1 MDIEFQKKYIKDL
14 IDKAIEYGFE
24 EAEACFMSSSSME
37 INILNGEV
45 SSYENSTMQGVG
57 FRGKKN
63 GQMGGSFTS
72 SPDEEGMNFMLK
84 TAMENCE
91 VLDDEDEEFIYCDPD
106 HAHLE
111 SIQLSGTYDKNTYD
125 KFASVGL
132 KLEKDI
138 LALSPLIK
146 AVDYLSVSCGTG
158 PSVSVNSKGLYSYKD
173 SDYISIFAEARA
185 EKDGVVK
192 TGGHYWFGNDI
203 DKFDHDKFLSKLQKK
218 LLSKFGGSSVESGE
232 YKVIFDSEAFVS
244 LLSTFMSNF
253 SSYSMQKG
261 LSLLAGKEGEVIA
274 SDLFTMREE
283 PMYDKALLK
292 FPFDSEGVLTKSK
305 ALIDRGVFVKALYN
319 LKTAH
324 KAGTESTGNG
334 FKGAFSAPVGVGITN
349 VVITPGE
356 KDFDA
361 LCEWIKDGIY
371 LTELNGLHAGV
382 NKISGDFS
390 LFCEGFLIKDG
401 KISRPVEQ
409 ITVADNFYDVLKKII
424 ATGSD
429 TIAVPEGKGE
439 YFCPS
444 VVISKMNISG
454 DLEEEGEA

>member
-1 MDIEFQKKYIKDL
+1 MDKDFASEFINKL
-14 IDKAIEYGFE
+14 VSKAVEYGFD
-24 EAEACFMSSSSME
+24 EAEACFMTNASME
-37 INILNGEV
+37 INILNAEV
-45 SSYENSTMQGVG
+45 SSYENSTVQGVG

-63 GQMGGSFTS
+63 GQMGGSFTTEFDDS
-72 SPDEEGMNFMLK
+72 AIDFMLS

-91 VLDDEDEEFIYCDPD
+91 VLDDEDEEFIYCDPENS
-106 HAHLE
+106 HLE
-111 SIQLSGTYDKNTYD
+111 SIQLSGNYDKNTYE
-125 KFASVGL
+125 KFSEVGL

-138 LALSPLIK
+138 LNLSPLIK

-158 PSVSVNSKGLYSYKD
+158 PSVSVNSKGLYTYKD
-173 SDYISIFAEARA
+173 SDFISIFAEARA

-192 TGGHYWFGNDI
+192 TGGHYWFGKDI
-203 DKFDHDKFLSKLQKK
+203 DAFDEKPFLETLSKKVLG
-218 LLSKFGGSSVESGE
+218 KFGGSSVESGE

-244 LLSTFMSNF
+244 LLQTFMGAF

-274 SDLFTMREE
+274 SDIFTLREE
-283 PMYDKALLK
+283 PMYEKALIK

-305 ALIDRGVFVKALYN
+305 ALIDNGVFVKALYN
-319 LKTAH
+319 LKTAN
-324 KAGTESTGNG
+324 KAGTKSTGNG
-334 FKGAFSAPVGVGITN
+334 FKGAYSSPVGISATN
-349 VVITPGE
+349 LVVTPGE

-361 LCEWIKDGIY
+361 LCEWVQDGIY

-390 LFCEGFLIKDG
+390 LFCEGYLIKDG
-401 KISRPVEQ
+401 KIARPVEQ
-409 ITVADNFYDVLKKII
+409 ITVSDNFYDVLKKII

-429 TIAVPEGKGE
+429 TISVPEGKGE

-444 VVISKMNISG
+444 VVVSKMNISG
-454 DLEEEGEA
+454 DTGEEGEE

>member
-1 MDIEFQKKYIKDL
+1 MDIEFQKKYINDL
-14 IDKAIEYGFE
+14 IDKAVAYGFE
-24 EAEACFMSSSSME
+24 EAEACFMSSASME

-63 GQMGGSFTS
+63 GQMGGSFTT
-72 SPDEEGMNFMLK
+72 SPDDEGMDFMIR

-106 HAHLE
+106 NPHLE

-125 KFASVGL
+125 RFSSVGL
-132 KLEKDI
+132 TLEKDI
-138 LALSPLIK
+138 LALSPYIK
-146 AVDYLSVSCGTG
+146 AVDYLSISCSTG
-158 PSVSVNSKGLYSYKD
+158 PSVSVNSKGLYTYKD

-203 DKFDHDKFLSKLQKK
+203 DEFKPEPFLKILKK
-218 LLSKFGGSSVESGE
+218 KVINKFGGASVDSGE

-244 LLSTFMSNF
+244 LLNTFMGSF

-261 LSLLAGKEGEVIA
+261 LSLLAGKEGQVIA
-274 SDLFTMREE
+274 SELFTLREE
-283 PMYDKALLK
+283 PMYEKALLK

-305 ALIDRGVFVKALYN
+305 ALIDNGVFVKALYN

-334 FKGAFSAPVGVGITN
+334 FKGAFSAPVGICATN
-349 VVITPGE
+349 LVVTPGE
-356 KDFDA
+356 MDFEQ
-361 LCEWIKDGIY
+361 LCAWVGDGIY
-371 LTELNGLHAGV
+371 LTDLNGLHAGV

-390 LFCEGFLIKDG
+390 LFCEGYLIKDG
-401 KISRPVEQ
+401 KIARPVEQ

-429 TIAVPEGKGE
+429 TISVPEGKGE

-454 DLEEEGEA
+454 DLGEEGEE

>member
-1 MDIEFQKKYIKDL
+1 MDIEYQKKYIRDL
-14 IDKAIEYGFE
+14 IDKALTYGFE

-63 GQMGGSFTS
+63 GQMGGSFTTS
-72 SPDEEGMNFMLK
+72 QDDDAMDFMIR

-106 HAHLE
+106 NAHLE
-111 SIQLSGTYDKNTYD
+111 SIQLGGAYDKNTYD
-125 KFASVGL
+125 NFSKVGL

-138 LALSPLIK
+138 LALSPDIK
-146 AVDYLSVSCGTG
+146 AVDYLSIGCGTG
-158 PSVSVNSKGLYSYKD
+158 PSVSVNTKGLYTYKD
-173 SDYISIFAEARA
+173 ADYISIFAEARA

-192 TGGHYWFGNDI
+192 TAGNYWFGKDI
-203 DKFDHDKFLSKLQKK
+203 DAFDEEKFLAKLKKK
-218 LLSKFGGSSVESGE
+218 LLSKFGASSTKSGS

-244 LLSTFMSNF
+244 LFQTFMGAF

-261 LSLLAGKEGEVIA
+261 LSLLAGKEGEKIA
-274 SDLFTMREE
+274 SDIFTVREE
-283 PMYDKALLK
+283 PMYEEALEK

-305 ALIDRGVFVKALYN
+305 ALIDNGVFVKALYN
-319 LKTAH
+319 LKTAN

-334 FKGAFSAPVGVGITN
+334 FKGAFSAPVGIAATN
-349 VVITPGE
+349 LVITPGE

-361 LCEWIKDGIY
+361 LCEWVGDGIY

-390 LFCEGFLIKDG
+390 LFCEGYLIKDG
-401 KISRPVEQ
+401 KIARPVEQ
-409 ITVADNFYDVLKKII
+409 ITVADNFYDLLKKIV

-429 TIAVPEGKGE
+429 TISVPEGKGE

-444 VVISKMNISG
+444 IVISNMNISG
-454 DLEEEGEA
+454 DIEEGETN

>member
-1 MDIEFQKKYIKDL
+1 MDRTFAEKYIKDL
-14 IDKAIEYGFE
+14 VEKAIEYGFE
-24 EAEACFMSSSSME
+24 DAEACFMSNSSME
-37 INILNGEV
+37 INILKGEV

-72 SPDEEGMNFMLK
+72 DLNDDAMDFMLK
-84 TAMENCE
+84 NAMENCE

-106 HAHLE
+106 NSHLE
-111 SIQLSGTYDKNTYD
+111 SIQLSGSYDKNTYD
-125 KFASVGL
+125 KFSQIGL

-138 LALSPLIK
+138 LALSDDIK
-146 AVDYLSVSCGTG
+146 AVDYLSISCGTG
-158 PSVSVNSKGLYSYKD
+158 PSTSVNSKGLYTYKD
-173 SDYISIFAEARA
+173 SDMITILAEARA

-192 TGGHYWFGNDI
+192 TGSYYWFGRDI
-203 DKFDHDKFLSKLQKK
+203 DDFDEEKFLKTLKKRVLNKL
-218 LLSKFGGSSVESGE
+218 GASSVKSGE
-232 YKVIFDSEAFVS
+232 YKIIFSNEAFVS
-244 LLSTFMSNF
+244 LFDTFIGNF

-261 LSLLAGKEGEVIA
+261 LSLLADKEGEVIA
-274 SDLFTMREE
+274 SDLFTIREE
-283 PMYDKALLK
+283 PMYEKALIK

-305 ALIDRGVFVKALYN
+305 ALIDKGVFVKAFYN

-334 FKGAFSAPVGVGITN
+334 FKGAFSAPVGISATN
-349 VVITPGE
+349 LIVEPGQ
-356 KDFDA
+356 KDFDE
-361 LCEWIKDGIY
+361 LCDWVGEGIY
-371 LTELNGLHAGV
+371 ITDLNGLHAGV

-390 LFCEGFLIKDG
+390 LFCEGYLIKDG
-401 KISRPVEQ
+401 KITRPVEQ
-409 ITVADNFYDVLKKII
+409 ITVADNFYEVLKKII

-429 TIAVPEGKGE
+429 IISVPEGKGE

-454 DLEEEGEA
+454 DVNEGET

>member
-1 MDIEFQKKYIKDL
+1 MNTEYQKEYIKEL
-14 IDKAIEYGFE
+14 IDKAVKYGFE

-37 INILNGEV
+37 INILKGEV
-45 SSYENSTMQGVG
+45 SSYENSSVKGVG

-63 GQMGGSFTS
+63 GQMGGSFTT
-72 SPDEEGMNFMLK
+72 DLNEEAMDFMIR

-91 VLDDEDEEFIYCDPD
+91 VLDDEDEEFIYCDPE
-106 HAHLE
+106 HPVLE
-111 SIQLSGTYDKNTYD
+111 SVQLSGTYEKNTYD
-125 KFASVGL
+125 KFSSVGL
-132 KLEKDI
+132 KLEKAI
-138 LALSPLIK
+138 LGLSPCIK
-146 AVDYLSVSCGTG
+146 GVDYLSISCGTG
-158 PSVSVNSKGLYSYKD
+158 PSISVNSKGLNTYKD
-173 SDYISIFAEARA
+173 SDYISLFAEARA

-192 TGGHYWFGNDI
+192 TGCHYWFGKDI
-203 DKFDHDKFLSKLQKK
+203 DEFDEEAFLKVLRKK
-218 LLSKFGGSSVESGE
+218 VLGKFGGASVKSGE

-244 LLSTFMSNF
+244 LFNTFESAF

-261 LSLLAGKEGEVIA
+261 LSLLAGKEGEKIA
-274 SDLFTMREE
+274 SDVFTIREE
-283 PMYDKALLK
+283 PTYEKALIK
-292 FPFDSEGVLTKSK
+292 FPFDSEGVLTYSK
-305 ALIDRGVFVKALYN
+305 ALIDNGVFVKAFYN
-319 LKTAH
+319 LKTAN
-324 KAGTESTGNG
+324 KAGTKSTGNG
-334 FKGAFSAPVGVGITN
+334 FKGAYSAPVGISATN
-349 VVITPGE
+349 LVVTPGE

-361 LCEWIKDGIY
+361 LCEWVGDGIY

-390 LFCEGFLIKDG
+390 LFCEGYLIKDG
-401 KISRPVEQ
+401 KIARPVEQ
-409 ITVADNFYDVLKKII
+409 ITVSDNFYDVLKKII

>member
-1 MDIEFQKKYIKDL
+1 MDIEYQKKYIKEL
-14 IDKAIEYGFE
+14 IDKAVAYGFE
-24 EAEACFMSSSSME
+24 EAEACFMSNASME
-37 INILNGEV
+37 VNILNGEV

-63 GQMGGSFTS
+63 GQMGGSFTTS
-72 SPDEEGMNFMLK
+72 QEDDAMDFMIR

-106 HAHLE
+106 NAHLE
-111 SIQLSGTYDKNTYD
+111 SIQLSGFYDKNTYD
-125 KFASVGL
+125 NFSKVGL

-138 LALSPLIK
+138 LALSSDIK
-146 AVDYLSVSCGTG
+146 AVDYLSIGCGTG
-158 PSVSVNSKGLYSYKD
+158 PSMSVNTKGLYTYKD
-173 SDYISIFAEARA
+173 SDFISIFAEARA

-192 TGGHYWFGNDI
+192 TAGNFWFGKDI
-203 DKFDHDKFLSKLQKK
+203 DAFDEEKFLSKLKKK
-218 LLSKFGGSSVESGE
+218 LLSKFGASSVKSGS
-232 YKVIFDSEAFVS
+232 YKVILDSEAFVS
-244 LLSTFMSNF
+244 LFQTFMGAF

-261 LSLLAGKEGEVIA
+261 LSLLAGKEGEKIA
-274 SDLFTMREE
+274 SDIFTIREE
-283 PMYDKALLK
+283 PMYEDALEK

-305 ALIDRGVFVKALYN
+305 ALIDNGVFVKALYN
-319 LKTAH
+319 LKTAN

-334 FKGAFSAPVGVGITN
+334 FKGAFSAPVGIAATN
-349 VVITPGE
+349 LVITPGE
-356 KDFDA
+356 KDFDQ
-361 LCEWIKDGIY
+361 LCEWVGDGIY

-401 KISRPVEQ
+401 KIERPVEQ
-409 ITVADNFYDVLKKII
+409 ITVADNFYDLLKKII

-429 TIAVPEGKGE
+429 TISVPEGKGE

-444 VVISKMNISG
+444 VVISNMNISG
-454 DLEEEGEA
+454 DIEEGESN